1 MRFALENSLTSQTP
15 QERTPPRNRKRSWKR
30 VTSAGSP
37 LAKHLHSRKWRKPKY
52 ALSRKLSRE
61 HGGSAYP
68 QQIDLQRQHDLSG
81 ISQLSAESSNDD
93 ENISNRNPSTNPF
106 STPTTRRLLFPPTP
120 SRSAPALLERN
131 RENVFDRPRSRK
143 REKSDMISQDVDDK
157 ITEVL
162 LKRLSKTELKKDK
175 IGKNYLFEVVPAGDT
190 ERVVV
195 KIGHTTMSEERRMRA
210 ISNRCNHFSMEREA
224 DPEGRLIYLYQKA
237 EKLMQAELYDCTYN
251 FSCDCGEAHREYFDV
266 DKTTAREV
274 IRRWRAFCELEPYDA
289 NGILRP
295 FWEQRL
301 RDHNT
306 SYRKNDDQ
314 YRGLSEQEERRLRW
328 QRFTTPTQLEKLSFN
343 ITYFG
348 ARACQV
354 QWEDIASIEALVIFV
369 LYPSELASGWFGI
382 ILIFYLFTKFSKR
395 RSSGK

>member
-1 MRFALENSLTSQTP
+1 MRFALENSPTSPTP
-15 QERTPPRNRKRSWKR
+15 QEWTPPRIRKRSWKR
-30 VTSAGSP
+30 VTSARS

-52 ALSRKLSRE
+52 ALSRRLSRE

-68 QQIDLQRQHDLSG
+68 QQIDLPRQHKF
-81 ISQLSAESSNDD
+81 SQLSADSSNDD
-93 ENISNRNPSTNPF
+93 ESISNQDPSATPF
-106 STPTTRRLLFPPTP
+106 STPATRRLLFPPTP
-120 SRSAPALLERN
+120 SRSAPALLEHD

-143 REKSDMISQDVDDK
+143 RKKSDKISSRDVDDR

-162 LKRLSKTELKKDK
+162 LKRLSEKELKKDK

-195 KIGHTTMSEERRMRA
+195 KIGHTTLSEERRLRA
-210 ISNRCNHFSMEREA
+210 ISNQCNHFSMERET
-224 DPEGRLIYLYQKA
+224 DPEGSLIYLYQKA

-251 FSCDCGEAHREYFDV
+251 FSCDCGVAHREYFDV

-274 IRRWRAFCELEPYDA
+274 SRRWRAFCELEPYDN

-306 SYRKNDDQ
+306 SYRKKNDQ
-314 YRGLSEQEERRLRW
+314 CQGLSKQEERRLRW
-328 QRFTTPTQLEKLSFN
+328 ERFTTPTRLEKLSFN
-343 ITYFG
+343 VTYVWG
-348 ARACQV
+348 CVCRI
-354 QWEDIASIEALVIFV
+354 QWEDVAFIEALAISI
-369 LYPSELASGWFGI
+369 LYSSKVTHGWVGI
-382 ILIFYLFTKFSKR
+382 IFIFFLLKKFSKR
-395 RSSGK
+395 